1 MRHRSDNAIRR
12 ERKPFLTFFIL
23 FSKGHPSQG
32 NAAMLGGQLGDLPLP
47 RLRYRTKPKSLAQ
60 VTELQILVIA
70 CWPLYFP
77 FQLS

>member
-1 MRHRSDNAIRR
+1 
-12 ERKPFLTFFIL
+12 
-23 FSKGHPSQG
+23 
-32 NAAMLGGQLGDLPLP
+32 MLGGQLGDLPLP